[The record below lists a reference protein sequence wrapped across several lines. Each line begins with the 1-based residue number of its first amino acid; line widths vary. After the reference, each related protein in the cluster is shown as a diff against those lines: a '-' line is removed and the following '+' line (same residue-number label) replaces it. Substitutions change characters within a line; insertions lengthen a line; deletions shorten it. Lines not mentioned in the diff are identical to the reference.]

1 VFSTRRSTES
11 PHLLSVFHRP
21 LGVIKMLPGSLAICS
36 RSGGPKQKRWL
47 GIDDG
52 VCGILYRAKSRTGI
66 EWGAQTVSN
75 ANASTMQGLI
85 AIDTARI
92 FAGGIRTSEKASADF
107 LG

>member
-1 VFSTRRSTES
+1 MMGFAEFFTAQN
-11 PHLLSVFHRP
+11 LAQALS
-21 LGVIKMLPGSLAICS
+21 G
-36 RSGGPKQKRWL
+36 
-47 GIDDG
+47 
-52 VCGILYRAKSRTGI
+52 
-66 EWGAQTVSN
+66 GAQTVSN